1 MMTRNDPNP
10 TVERDNVMKK
20 YSIIY
25 ADPPWHYKT
34 YSPKDNGRSAEK
46 HYPTMSIAE
55 IKALPV
61 EKLAADDCALFMW
74 ITFPCMKEVFEVL
87 EAWGFQY
94 KTIAF
99 VWVKQNRISEE
110 LLKNMQDLHSLCK
123 RLDPS
128 RLTTVA
134 HLSSVPVN
142 EQKEEEAKPAVEQE
156 KKSARFS

>member
-1 MMTRNDPNP
+1 MTATVRMMTRIGPNL
-10 TVERDNVMKK
+10 TVERGNVMKK

-34 YSPKDNGRSAEK
+34 YSPKGNGRSAEK

-74 ITFPCMKEVFEVL
+74 ITFPCMKEAFDVL

-94 KTIAF
+94 KTVAF
-99 VWVKQNRISEE
+99 VWVKQNRVSDG
-110 LLKNMQDLHSLCK
+110 LFWAWATGPGLMRRSACWQPKGTPRGCPPGFTRSL
-123 RLDPS
+123 
-128 RLTTVA
+128 
-134 HLSSVPVN
+134 
-142 EQKEEEAKPAVEQE
+142 
-156 KKSARFS
+156 